1 MLFSIGE
8 EVSIMRLNASGV
20 ITMVYAKRALDENRK
35 IKSNAL
41 FYIMGM
47 GEICIF

>member
-1 MLFSIGE
+1 MSE

-20 ITMVYAKRALDENRK
+20 ITMVSAKRALDKNMK
-35 IKSNAL
+35 TKSNAL